1 MNRKNIIAIIPLVLI
16 ALLSSCINDDSTEV
30 EYYNDA
36 AITSFTLDKVDR
48 TIYTKNSKGKDT
60 VYVSS
65 LSCGGYTFSIDQNS
79 GRIFNLDSLPTN
91 MHINKCL
98 VKIYTKNSGYIYI
111 KNLNNDSLKAVLET
125 DSIDFSMPRTLRCY
139 ANNGAWYRDYV
150 VDVRVH
156 KEAED
161 SVYWKQKSDN
171 ADIAKLKQM
180 KAIHFNGKVLA
191 YGEDNGTYKVFAT
204 ENTDG
209 NSWKQLSLPET
220 SYLSMTS
227 DGNLL
232 YALSADAKL
241 YGSIDTEQW
250 TEISQNTQLKTL
262 VAASRTEIYAMST
275 EGKIMKSSDQGA
287 TWTED
292 NLDSDAGMLP
302 EKDFN
307 GITTSSLT
315 NSDIDKVVL
324 IGNRNDTN
332 NPTSVVWSKVVDTT
346 MPSKTQAWMYQE
358 YSEGNR
364 HQAPALESLC
374 VTTYNKGLIMIGG
387 DGLGTVRAQAFD
399 RILFSYDSGQNW
411 WSDDRFYLPQ
421 NMKSSKTSFALVS
434 DSNNYLWLLCGE
446 TGQVWKGHLSQLT
459 WQ

>member
-1 MNRKNIIAIIPLVLI
+1 
-16 ALLSSCINDDSTEV
+16 
-30 EYYNDA
+30 
-36 AITSFTLDKVDR
+36 
-48 TIYTKNSKGKDT
+48 
-60 VYVSS
+60 
-65 LSCGGYTFSIDQNS
+65 
-79 GRIFNLDSLPTN
+79 
-91 MHINKCL
+91 
-98 VKIYTKNSGYIYI
+98 
-111 KNLNNDSLKAVLET
+111 
-125 DSIDFSMPRTLRCY
+125 
-139 ANNGAWYRDYV
+139 
-150 VDVRVH
+150 
-156 KEAED
+156 
-161 SVYWKQKSDN
+161 
-171 ADIAKLKQM
+171 
-180 KAIHFNGKVLA
+180 
-191 YGEDNGTYKVFAT
+191 
-204 ENTDG
+204 
-209 NSWKQLSLPET
+209 
-220 SYLSMTS
+220 MTS

-307 GITTSSLT
+307 GITTASLT

-364 HQAPALESLC
+364 HQAPALENLC

-399 RILFSYDSGQNW
+399 RILFSYDNGQNW

>member
-1 MNRKNIIAIIPLVLI
+1 
-16 ALLSSCINDDSTEV
+16 
-30 EYYNDA
+30 
-36 AITSFTLDKVDR
+36 
-48 TIYTKNSKGKDT
+48 
-60 VYVSS
+60 
-65 LSCGGYTFSIDQNS
+65 
-79 GRIFNLDSLPTN
+79 
-91 MHINKCL
+91 
-98 VKIYTKNSGYIYI
+98 
-111 KNLNNDSLKAVLET
+111 
-125 DSIDFSMPRTLRCY
+125 
-139 ANNGAWYRDYV
+139 
-150 VDVRVH
+150 
-156 KEAED
+156 
-161 SVYWKQKSDN
+161 
-171 ADIAKLKQM
+171 M

-307 GITTSSLT
+307 GITTASLT

-399 RILFSYDSGQNW
+399 RILFSYDNGQNW